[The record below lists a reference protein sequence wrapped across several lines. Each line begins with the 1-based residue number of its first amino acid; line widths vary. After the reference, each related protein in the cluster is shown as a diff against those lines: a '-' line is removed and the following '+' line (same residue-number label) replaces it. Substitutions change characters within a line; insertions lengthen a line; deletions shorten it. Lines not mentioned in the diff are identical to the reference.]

1 MPKVRG
7 QNWSEHYVSSIMT
20 RTQSHVNQ
28 HEGSAEDLKAVKAEV
43 HYRLTHEEFLTWI
56 EKHNLKWSEVKLYL
70 YFCTLNPFGDREI
83 EFSPDLLYSQLKIKK
98 SAFYSA
104 VARLEKLGLLSLKVL
119 RAKARIHPINRT
131 TFHLNGKDSKKM
143 DSTPVERKE
152 VHKNGKSSNNSEFQ
166 QPKPPSDKDSSG
178 TQTYSDYLNFI
189 QTLSEGERES
199 FLEFGRKKAAPL
211 PHPPELPD
219 KWIAANFTELHNQF
233 LASPAGESAQKQ
245 IIQETDWTRHPEWS
259 DWLAIMREGVPRFV
273 ALGTCFDNKTRRAIA
288 DWADE
293 RGLIWGT
300 ES

>member
-1 MPKVRG
+1 MTQAQIDVN
-7 QNWSEHYVSSIMT
+7 QDQTSEH
-20 RTQSHVNQ
+20 
-28 HEGSAEDLKAVKAEV
+28 LKAEV

-104 VARLEKLGLLSLKVL
+104 AARLEKLGLLSLKVL
-119 RAKARIHPINRT
+119 RAAARIHPINRT
-131 TFHLNGKDSKKM
+131 TFHLNGK
-143 DSTPVERKE
+143 
-152 VHKNGKSSNNSEFQ
+152 SSNKSESR
-166 QPKPPSDKDSSG
+166 QPEASPDKDCG
-178 TQTYSDYLNFI
+178 EAHTYSDYSNFKH
-189 QTLSEGERES
+189 TLSEGEREQFEKFVRIEWKKLTAKNGEPGEEIVS
-199 FLEFGRKKAAPL
+199 LERFLSCAEDTKNWHQR
-211 PHPPELPD
+211 
-219 KWIAANFTELHNQF
+219 F
-233 LASPAGESAQKQ
+233 LNSPAGEEVKKSSVAS
-245 IIQETDWTRHPEWS
+245 TDWTQHPEWS

-293 RGLIWGT
+293 RGLIWGN